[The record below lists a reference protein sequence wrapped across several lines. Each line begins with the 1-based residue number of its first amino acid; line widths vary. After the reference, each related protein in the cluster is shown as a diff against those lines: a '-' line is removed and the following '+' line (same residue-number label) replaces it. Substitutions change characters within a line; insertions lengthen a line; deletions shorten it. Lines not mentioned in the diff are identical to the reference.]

1 MCRPDHGFLRTDKEL
16 NLNAAFREAGLIQLD
31 DKDKVQSWRA
41 YAWNSGGSAAIML
54 QDPLDDEARTKAHE
68 VLDRLASDP
77 KSGVAKVLEKSQ
89 IQALGGFPKA
99 AFVVGMRE
107 GYKIGNSLE
116 GPPIVKQGTLGGTH
130 GFLPENQAMESSF
143 FIVGPGISGGHN
155 LGRIDMRDIAPTL
168 AARLGLSLPAAE
180 GRNVI
185 P

>member
-1 MCRPDHGFLRTDKEL
+1 MCRLRPWFPSNRQGIESQRC
-16 NLNAAFREAGLIQLD
+16 FSRSGLIQLD
-31 DKDKVQSWRA
+31 DKGKVQSWRA
-41 YAWNSGGSAAIML
+41 APGIQADLPLIML

-89 IQALGGFPKA
+89 IQALGGFPEA
-99 AFVVGMRE
+99 AFVVGMKE
-107 GYKIGNSLE
+107 GCKIGGDVE
-116 GPPIVKQGTLGGTH
+116 GPVVKQGTLGGTH

-143 FIVGPGISGGHN
+143 LIVGPGITAGHN